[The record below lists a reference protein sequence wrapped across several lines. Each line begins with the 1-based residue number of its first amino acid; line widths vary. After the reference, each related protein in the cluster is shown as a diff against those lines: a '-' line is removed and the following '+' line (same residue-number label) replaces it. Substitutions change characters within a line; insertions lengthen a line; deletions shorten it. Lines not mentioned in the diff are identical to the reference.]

1 LKTLKSG
8 FTLIEL
14 LVVIAIIAILAAI
27 LFPVF
32 AQAKESAKNSA
43 LLSNT
48 KQIGLANIMYMADYD
63 DSFPLIWQDSDPSGE
78 GLWSWQGSVQSYMKN
93 WGILT
98 TPKATPPSGERA
110 YWQRLQYF
118 AGLPRIEA
126 INTADTVFT
135 TNLGAVTGGQSVQSM
150 GIFGGGG
157 GYGLR
162 PEGVGGVTQ
171 SGIENISDNVM
182 ISEAGSW
189 DYLVG
194 VYGSSNPFTF
204 CGGDGVWGPVWSA
217 FAGKNVY
224 AGPTTLTRPKNG
236 RNGVATD
243 CLIPDGMT
251 TYVATDGSAK
261 AVDFR
266 GRILERVQR
275 SDGTWVFKR
284 FWSAGY

>member
-1 LKTLKSG
+1 MKNRTKA

-48 KQIGLANIMYMADYD
+48 KQIGLANLMYASDYD
-63 DSFPLIWQDSDPSGE
+63 DAFPLIWQDSDPSGQ
-78 GLWSWQGSVQSYMKN
+78 GHWSWQGSAQPYVKN

-98 TPKATPPSGERA
+98 SPKAQPPSGERA
-110 YWQRLQYF
+110 YWQRLLYF

-126 INTADTVFT
+126 VNTAATVYT
-135 TNLGAVTGGQSVQSM
+135 TDLGAVTGGTPVESM

-157 GYGLR
+157 GYSLR
-162 PEGVGGVTQ
+162 PEGAPGLTQ
-171 SGIENISDNVM
+171 SSIDNISDNVM
-182 ISEAGSW
+182 ISESGSW

-194 VYGSSNPFTF
+194 VYGSSNPFQF
-204 CGGDGVWGPVWSA
+204 CGTNGVWGPTWSQWSPNSV
-217 FAGKNVY
+217 F
-224 AGPTTLTRPKNG
+224 AGPTTLTRVKDG
-236 RNGVATD
+236 RSGVASQ

-275 SDGTWVFKR
+275 GDGVFVFKR
-284 FWSAGY
+284 FWAAGY

>member
-1 LKTLKSG
+1 MKSRTRA

-32 AQAKESAKNSA
+32 AQAKEAAKNSA

-48 KQIGLANIMYMADYD
+48 KQIGLANIMYSADYD
-63 DSFPLIWQDSDPSGE
+63 DAFPLIWQNSDPSGQ
-78 GLWSWQGSVQSYMKN
+78 GMWSWQGSAQPYMKN
-93 WGILT
+93 WGIVT
-98 TPKATPPSGERA
+98 SPKAQPPSGPQA
-110 YWQRLQYF
+110 YWQRLLYF
-118 AGLPRIEA
+118 GGLPRIEA
-126 INTADTVFT
+126 VNTASTVYT
-135 TNLGAVTGGQSVQSM
+135 TNLGAVTGGTAVQSM

-162 PEGVGGVTQ
+162 PEGAPGLTQ
-171 SGIENISDNVM
+171 SSIDNISDNVM
-182 ISEAGSW
+182 ISESGSW

-194 VYGSSNPFTF
+194 VYGSATPFQF
-204 CGGDGVWGPVWSA
+204 CGGDGVWGTGWSQW
-217 FAGKNVY
+217 AGKNVF
-224 AGPTTLTRPKNG
+224 AGPTTLTRTTNG
-236 RNGVATD
+236 ASGVATG
-243 CLIPDGMT
+243 CLIPNGMT

-275 SDGTWVFKR
+275 SDGVFVFKR
-284 FWSAGY
+284 FWPAGY